1 MEDIKELLEREIV
14 EEFENLEDLE
24 LGSEQYDK
32 TVKGLGSLMDRAIE
46 LEKNRQDH
54 EEKVKSR
61 EDENRFREIQLAEDR
76 KDRLIKNCM
85 TAAGIIIPVGVTIWG
100 TLASFKFEETG
111 TVTTIMGRGF
121 INKLLPKK

>member
-1 MEDIKELLEREIV
+1 MEDIKKLLKREIV

-24 LGSEQYDK
+24 LGSEEYDK

-46 LEKNRQDH
+46 MEKNDNDH
-54 EEKVKSR
+54 DEKVKSR
-61 EDENRFREIQLAEDR
+61 EDENRFKEIQLLEDR
-76 KDRLIKNCM
+76 KDRLVKNIM
-85 TAAGIIIPVGVTIWG
+85 TAAGIIIPIGVTIWG

-121 INKLLPKK
+121 VNKLLPKK

>member
-1 MEDIKELLEREIV
+1 MEDFKELLEREIV
-14 EEFENLEDLE
+14 EEFEELEDVE
-24 LGSEQYDK
+24 LGSEEYDK

-46 LEKNRQDH
+46 LEKTRQDH

-61 EDENRFREIQLAEDR
+61 EDENRFREMQLKEDR